1 MSNTITSDDLIASVK
16 AAPGISIPRRQHGDL
31 IYVVT
36 ENAAYEI
43 EVLDPEQ
50 RIVRISSTDKLLHKP
65 KVGMFVQS
73 VVADGNVGVRGW
85 IKQGLRMQVRFLDR
99 TFQSSAVTS
108 AAIRGVGRNGHKFQ
122 YEVF

>member
-1 MSNTITSDDLIASVK
+1 
-16 AAPGISIPRRQHGDL
+16 
-31 IYVVT
+31 VT